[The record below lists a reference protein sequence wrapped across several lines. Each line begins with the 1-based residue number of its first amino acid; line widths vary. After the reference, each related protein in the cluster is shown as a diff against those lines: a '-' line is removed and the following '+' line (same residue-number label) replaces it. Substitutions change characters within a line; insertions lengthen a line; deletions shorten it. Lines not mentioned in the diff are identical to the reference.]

1 MPTKSSAFTDE
12 ELCYLTSKPGL
23 ARVATVGKDGT
34 PHVVPVGMWSHN
46 AELDAIDV
54 TGRDFDQ
61 TKKFRDVARSG
72 RAAIVVDDMVKLDP
86 SEREAAGG
94 WDSRPRG
101 IEVRGSAEAI
111 HEPEPLIRIHPERIV
126 SWGLGPERSARTVAP
141 RVGAA
146 ARAGGREKG
155 VPDE

>member
-1 MPTKSSAFTDE
+1 MPTNSSAFTE
-12 ELCYLTSKPGL
+12 KELDYLTSEQRL

-46 AELDAIDV
+46 TEVDSIDV
-54 TGRDFDQ
+54 TGMDFHQ

-101 IEVRGSAEAI
+101 IEVRGHAEALTD
-111 HEPEPLIRIHPERIV
+111 PKPMIRIHPQRIV
-126 SWGLGPERSARTVAP
+126 SWGIEGKTERHARTVEP
-141 RVGAA
+141 TSR
-146 ARAGGREKG
+146 
-155 VPDE
+155 